1 MRVDQMSEHSQQI
14 LIIGGT
20 SGIGWALAQ
29 SYLQAGHQV
38 TVAGRHPERLDPQAL
53 QQYRSLQY
61 LQLDIA
67 DAAAVR
73 AAMPRTNSGQPTV
86 LDKLTTWRR
95 HLARSS
101 NLSPQEICSDAD
113 LLELSGMTPAGVEDF
128 APIFGDMTAQRV
140 GPALLEILAINSG
153 LIDTNIA

>member
-1 MRVDQMSEHSQQI
+1 MPKRAPSPEE
-14 LIIGGT
+14 
-20 SGIGWALAQ
+20 LAREE
-29 SYLQAGHQV
+29 A
-38 TVAGRHPERLDPQAL
+38 
-53 QQYRSLQY
+53 
-61 LQLDIA
+61 
-67 DAAAVR
+67 AAAVR

-101 NLSPQEICSDAD
+101 NLTPQEICSDAD
-113 LLELSGMTPAGVEDF
+113 LLELSSMTPKGVEDF

>member
-1 MRVDQMSEHSQQI
+1 
-14 LIIGGT
+14 
-20 SGIGWALAQ
+20 
-29 SYLQAGHQV
+29 
-38 TVAGRHPERLDPQAL
+38 
-53 QQYRSLQY
+53 
-61 LQLDIA
+61 
-67 DAAAVR
+67 VR

-101 NLSPQEICSDAD
+101 NLTPQEICSDAD
-113 LLELSGMTPAGVEDF
+113 LLELSSMTPKGVEDF